1 MTQASDSPRDPAMS
15 ALFNPLSLRGLTLA
29 NRIVVSPM
37 CQYVA
42 RDGRADVWHLVHLGG
57 LAQSGAGL
65 LIIESTAVEA
75 IGRIT
80 PGDLGLWDDATE
92 SALHTVLAAVRN
104 VSSMPIALQLAHAGR
119 KASSDVPWQ
128 GGGQLQA
135 GHGGWVACAPSAV
148 PQRPDEVPPVALDRE
163 GLRRVRDAFAMA
175 ARRAARLGLDALEIH
190 GGHGYLFHQFLS
202 PLANYREDEYG
213 GSLENRMRFPLE
225 IVDAVRAAFPD
236 NRPVGVKLS
245 VTDWVPGGWDTAQ
258 SVALTT
264 ALVEHGMDWVTA
276 SSGGVSPR
284 QAIPVAP
291 GYQVPMA
298 ATLRQVPGARIMA
311 VGLITEPSQA
321 EDIVAAGSADMV
333 ALARAM
339 LYDPRWGWHAAAALG
354 GTVSAAPSYWRALP
368 HGVAG
373 VFGQTLQGAR

>member
-1 MTQASDSPRDPAMS
+1 MS
-15 ALFNPLSLRGLTLA
+15 ALFTPISLRGLTLA

-42 RDGRADVWHLVHLGG
+42 RDGRAHAWHLVHLGG

-80 PGDLGLWDDATE
+80 PGDLGLWDEATE
-92 SALHTVLAAVRN
+92 SALRVVLASVRQ

-128 GGGQLQA
+128 GGAQLMP
-135 GHGGWVACAPSAV
+135 GHGGWLACAPSAV
-148 PQRPDEVPPVALDRE
+148 PQRPDETPPVALDRE
-163 GLRRVRDAFAMA
+163 GLRRVRDAFAA
-175 ARRAARLGLDALEIH
+175 AAGRAARLGLDALEIH

-202 PLANYREDEYG
+202 PLSNQRVDEYG

-225 IVDAVRAAFPD
+225 IVDAVRQAFPD
-236 NRPVGVKLS
+236 DRPVGVKLS
-245 VTDWVPGGWDTAQ
+245 VTDWVPGGWDVGQ

-276 SSGGVSPR
+276 SSGGISPK
-284 QAIPVAP
+284 QSIPVAP

-298 ATLRQVPGARIMA
+298 STLRQVPGARVMS

-321 EDIVAAGSADMV
+321 EDIVADGHADMV
-333 ALARAM
+333 ALARGM

-354 GTVSAAPSYWRALP
+354 GTVTAAPSYWRALP
-368 HGVAG
+368 AEQAD
-373 VFGQTLQGAR
+373 VFGQTVQGAR

>member
-1 MTQASDSPRDPAMS
+1 MS
-15 ALFNPLSLRGLTLA
+15 ALFTPISLRGLTLA

-42 RDGRADVWHLVHLGG
+42 HEGRAHAWHLVHLGG

-80 PGDLGLWDDATE
+80 PGDLGLWDDVTE
-92 SALHTVLAAVRN
+92 SALGAVLTAVRQ
-104 VSSMPIALQLAHAGR
+104 VSSTPVALQLAHAGR

-128 GGGQLQA
+128 RGGQLHE
-135 GHGGWVACAPSAV
+135 GNGGWMACAPSAL

-163 GLRRVRDAFAMA
+163 GLHRVREAFAAA

-202 PLANYREDEYG
+202 PLSNHRDDEYG

-225 IVDAVRAAFPD
+225 IVDVVRAAFPEE
-236 NRPVGVKLS
+236 RPVGVKLS
-245 VTDWVPGGWDTAQ
+245 VTDWVPGGWDVGQ

-276 SSGGVSPR
+276 SSGGISPK
-284 QAIPVAP
+284 QSIPLAP

-298 ATLRQVPGARIMA
+298 ATLRQVPGARIMS
-311 VGLITEPSQA
+311 VGLITEPAQA
-321 EDIVAAGSADMV
+321 EDIVADGSADMV
-333 ALARAM
+333 ALARGM
-339 LYDPRWGWHAAAALG
+339 LYDPRWGWHAAAVLG

-368 HGVAG
+368 PGYPG
-373 VFGQTLQGAR
+373 VFGQTVQGAR

>member
-1 MTQASDSPRDPAMS
+1 MS
-15 ALFNPLSLRGLTLA
+15 ALFTPLSLRGLTLA

-42 RDGRADVWHLVHLGG
+42 RDGLAHAWHLVHLGG

-65 LIIESTAVEA
+65 LVIESTAVEA

-80 PGDLGLWDDATE
+80 PGDLGLWDDTTE
-92 SALHTVLAAVRN
+92 AALRTVLAAVRE
-104 VSSMPIALQLAHAGR
+104 VSSMPVALQLAHAGR

-128 GGGQLQA
+128 GGAQLHE
-135 GHGGWVACAPSAV
+135 GNGGWIACAPSAV
-148 PQRPDEVPPVALDRE
+148 PQRDDEIPPVALDRD
-163 GLRRVRDAFAMA
+163 GLHRVRDAFAA
-175 ARRAARLGLDALEIH
+175 GARRAARLGLDALEIH

-202 PLANYREDEYG
+202 PLSNQRDDEYG

-236 NRPVGVKLS
+236 EKPVGVKLS
-245 VTDWVPGGWDTAQ
+245 VTDWVPGGWDVGQ

-276 SSGGVSPR
+276 SSGGLSPK
-284 QAIPVAP
+284 QSIPVGP

-298 ATLRQVPGARIMA
+298 ATLRQVPGARIMS

-321 EDIVAAGSADMV
+321 EDIVASGSADMV
-333 ALARAM
+333 ALARGM

-354 GTVSAAPSYWRALP
+354 GTVTAAPSYWRALP
-368 HGVAG
+368 REHPG
-373 VFGQTLQGAR
+373 VFGQTTQGAR

>member
-1 MTQASDSPRDPAMS
+1 MS

-42 RDGRADVWHLVHLGG
+42 RDGRADAWHLVHLGG

-92 SALHTVLAAVRN
+92 SALHAVLAAVRN

-135 GHGGWVACAPSAV
+135 GHGGWAACAPSAV